1 MSFGARICY
10 RQRVIRIRT
19 ILGWTQAARR
29 ARLAL
34 IACLTLSLLGSMLHC
49 AASDDTFAAGGAI
62 PGVAVAQGLQHGTA
76 PDSTDRALSCHSGHC
91 LSHTIP
97 NTAEPRIATAVALT
111 EAPQFAQ
118 ETPAAPIAGL
128 RLFKPPR
135 A

>member
-1 MSFGARICY
+1 M
-10 RQRVIRIRT
+10 
-19 ILGWTQAARR
+19 
-29 ARLAL
+29 RLAL

-49 AASDDTFAAGGAI
+49 AASDDTFAAGGA
-62 PGVAVAQGLQHGTA
+62 VAVAQGPQHGTA

-97 NTAEPRIATAVALT
+97 DTAEPRIATAVALT

-118 ETPAAPIAGL
+118 ETPAAPVAGL

>member
-1 MSFGARICY
+1 
-10 RQRVIRIRT
+10 V
-19 ILGWTQAARR
+19 
-29 ARLAL
+29 L
-34 IACLTLSLLGSMLHC
+34 IACLTLSLFGSMLHC
-49 AASDDTFAAGGAI
+49 AASDDAFAADRAVSGAAI
-62 PGVAVAQGLQHGTA
+62 AQGTQHGSA

-97 NTAEPRIATAVALT
+97 DTAEPRIATAVALT

>member
-1 MSFGARICY
+1 MFFAGRICY

-19 ILGWTQAARR
+19 IFGWTLAARQM
-29 ARLAL
+29 RLML

-49 AASDDTFAAGGAI
+49 AAIDDPFAAGGTVS
-62 PGVAVAQGLQHGTA
+62 GVAIAQGTQHDT
-76 PDSTDRALSCHSGHC
+76 DSTDHALSCHSGHC

-97 NTAEPRIATAVALT
+97 DTAEPRIATTVALT

-118 ETPAAPIAGL
+118 ETPAAPVAGL